1 MPKVAYIR
9 KRFSPAVQAAIDQA
23 GEIIDTYRAQGF
35 VLTLRQLYYQFVSRD
50 TFPSDRCWT
59 WTGHKWARDPG
70 GTKNAEPNYK
80 WLGGIISDA
89 RLAGLIDWYSIEDRG
104 RNLRANNHW
113 DDPEGL
119 ITWAAD
125 GYGFNTWRDQPE
137 RVEVW
142 VEKEALAGVIQI
154 PSDEW
159 DVPWFC
165 CKGYVSQS
173 ELWRAAVR
181 FLKYEHDRG
190 QSTTIIYL
198 GDHDPSG
205 MDIDRAIRD
214 SMYTFD
220 VYGVTIERIAL
231 HMSQIEEYKP
241 PPNPTKLTDA
251 RAKQYVP
258 KYGYESWELDALEPR
273 VLTDLINKEIR
284 AHVDIDLL
292 TAARDQQD
300 AERDQIRGL
309 VDHLE

>member
-1 MPKVAYIR
+1 
-9 KRFSPAVQAAIDQA
+9 
-23 GEIIDTYRAQGF
+23 
-35 VLTLRQLYYQFVSRD
+35 
-50 TFPSDRCWT
+50 
-59 WTGHKWARDPG
+59 
-70 GTKNAEPNYK
+70 
-80 WLGGIISDA
+80 LGNWISDA

-173 ELWRAAVR
+173 ELWRAAMR
-181 FLKYEHDRG
+181 FKAHDRASA
-190 QSTTIIYL
+190 QTTTIIYL

-214 SMYTFD
+214 SLLTFGVDAD
-220 VYGVTIERIAL
+220 VERIAL
-231 HMSQIEEYKP
+231 HMHQIEEYDP

-273 VLTDLINKEIR
+273 VLTDLINGAIK
-284 AHVDIDLL
+284 AHCNVSELDV
-292 TAARDQQD
+292 AREQQD
-300 AERDQIRGL
+300 NERDQIRGL

>member
-1 MPKVAYIR
+1 MPKIAYIH

-23 GEIIDTYRAQGF
+23 GAIIDQYRAQGF
-35 VLTLRQLYYQFVSRD
+35 VLTLRQLYYQFVSRGLLD
-50 TFPSDRCWT
+50 NRDR
-59 WTGHKWARDPG
+59 
-70 GTKNAEPNYK
+70 NYK
-80 WLGGIISDA
+80 NLGNWISDA
-89 RLAGLIDWYSIEDRG
+89 RLAGLIDWDSIEDRG

-113 DDPEGL
+113 DDPEDL
-119 ITWAAD
+119 VKWAAD
-125 GYGFNTWRDQPE
+125 GYGFNTWRNQPE

-154 PSDEW
+154 PSDKW

-173 ELWRAAVR
+173 ELWRAAQR
-181 FLKYEHDRG
+181 FLSHYRFSG
-190 QSTTIIYL
+190 QETTIIYL

-214 SMYTFD
+214 SMKVFGLYN
-220 VYGVTIERIAL
+220 VSIERIAL
-231 HMSQIEEYKP
+231 HMSQIEQYSP

-273 VLTDLINKEIR
+273 VLTDLINKAIE
-284 AHVDIDLL
+284 AHCDTEMLE
-292 TAARDQQD
+292 TAREQQD
-300 AERDQIRGL
+300 DERDQIRGL
-309 VDHLE
+309 VEHL

>member
-1 MPKVAYIR
+1 MPKIAYIS

-23 GEIIDTYRAQGF
+23 EAIITEYQAQGF
-35 VLTLRQLYYQFVSRD
+35 ILTLRQLYYQFVSRGLLENR
-50 TFPSDRCWT
+50 DR
-59 WTGHKWARDPG
+59 
-70 GTKNAEPNYK
+70 NYK
-80 WLGGIISDA
+80 NLGNWISDA

-104 RNLRANNHW
+104 RNLRALNHW
-113 DDPEGL
+113 KDPEDCVQ
-119 ITWAAD
+119 WAGD

-173 ELWRAAVR
+173 ELWRAAMR
-181 FLKYEHDRG
+181 FREYG
-190 QSTTIIYL
+190 QDVTIIYL

-205 MDIDRAIRD
+205 MDIDRAIES
-214 SMYTFD
+214 SMEVFGAWN
-220 VYGVTIERIAL
+220 VAVERIAL

-258 KYGYESWELDALEPR
+258 KYGYESWELDALEPK
-273 VLTDLINKEIR
+273 VLTDLIGKAIE
-284 AHVDIDLL
+284 AHCDYELL
-292 TAARDQQD
+292 SGARSQQD
-300 AERDQIRGL
+300 DEREQIRGL
-309 VDHLE
+309 VDHL